1 MTQALHPSP
10 AQSPFTDSDNPSRNL
25 TKVTQRV
32 EHKVFQDDIPE
43 GPESLRLRLGT
54 LVEAVI
60 PINTR

>member
-10 AQSPFTDSDNPSRNL
+10 AQSPFTDPDNPSGF

-32 EHKVFQDDIPE
+32 EHKIFQDDIPE
-43 GPESLRLRLGT
+43 GLESLRLRPGA
-54 LVEAVI
+54 LVEVVI